1 MMLPNRCSQ
10 LTRLY
15 VSLVRAARSPFHMA
29 IRRLFAIVIV
39 SVVPIPI
46 VVSIAIMLVV
56 SVAIMFVISVASTI
70 PMMIMLNSTTVSVPI
85 TRKELLSIVAWC
97 YPIGSFV
104 WRPSPVAVMPPVM
117 PSYWIPIPFYPYE
130 LLPWRRGLNVNRPWR
145 GRCPN

>member
-15 VSLVRAARSPFHMA
+15 ASLVRAARSPFHMA
-29 IRRLFAIVIV
+29 IRGLFAIVIV

-46 VVSIAIMLVV
+46 VVSIAIM
-56 SVAIMFVISVASTI
+56 FVISISSTI

-85 TRKELLSIVAWC
+85 TRKELLSIVVRC

-104 WRPSPVAVMPPVM
+104 WRPSPIAVVPSVM